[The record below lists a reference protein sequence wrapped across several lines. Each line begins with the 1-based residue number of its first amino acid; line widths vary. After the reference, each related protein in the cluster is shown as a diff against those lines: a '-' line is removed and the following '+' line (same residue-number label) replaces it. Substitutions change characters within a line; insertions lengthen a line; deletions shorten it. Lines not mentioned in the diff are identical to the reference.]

1 VRVLVTGGSGFIGS
15 HVVDQLLAREH
26 EPVVLDTTPSPH
38 HPWVTAVIGD
48 LTHPETVLG
57 AARDMDAIVHL
68 AAVADVN
75 DVFAD
80 PVRAGSVN
88 VHGTQMVLE
97 AARHESIGRVVYAST
112 VWVYGNAPVDGDLD
126 EDAPL
131 AHPSHVY
138 TATKLAGEIYCNAYG
153 ELYGVESTILR
164 FGIPYGPR
172 ARPAAVVPSFVT
184 RAKQGDALTIA
195 GDGNQT
201 RQFVYVEDL
210 AEGVVLALE
219 QAPAQRVYNLV
230 GDEETSVRQIADT
243 VRSVVGDVPVV
254 HGSERPADV
263 RLGHI
268 SGARAAAELSWTAT
282 TNFADGVRRYVD
294 WLSIAD
300 RLPVHAARG

>member
-1 VRVLVTGGSGFIGS
+1 
-15 HVVDQLLAREH
+15 
-26 EPVVLDTTPSPH
+26 
-38 HPWVTAVIGD
+38 
-48 LTHPETVLG
+48 VLG

-80 PVRAGSVN
+80 PVRAGAVN

-97 AARHESIGRVVYAST
+97 AARQETVGRVVYAST
-112 VWVYGNAPVDGDLD
+112 IWVYGNALGDGDLD
-126 EDAPL
+126 EDSPL
-131 AHPSHVY
+131 ALPSHVY
-138 TATKLAGEIYCNAYG
+138 TATKLAGEMYCNAYG

-172 ARPAAVVPSFVT
+172 ARPAAVIPSFVA
-184 RAKQGDALTIA
+184 RAKQGDALMIA

-210 AEGVVLALE
+210 AEGIVVALE
-219 QAPAQRVYNLV
+219 RAPAQRVYNLV

-243 VRSVVGDVPVV
+243 VRNVVGDVTLV
-254 HGSERPADV
+254 HGPERPADV
-263 RLGHI
+263 RLGRI
-268 SGARAAAELSWTAT
+268 SGARAAAELGWTAS
-282 TNFADGVRRYVD
+282 TNFADGVCRYVD

-300 RLPVHAARG
+300 RLPVSAAPG